1 MSVSDRATALAA
13 YIETLL
19 EDREVQAA
27 IRRAASASRE
37 TYERA
42 RGKSPA
48 EAVRD
53 KRLRDRAQQAVA
65 ATCDVWAAVSAPET
79 HRRPRWG
86 RGLVLV
92 TLVATGAYVAS
103 NPEART
109 AALGLI
115 ASRGPQ
121 SAGSPQ

>member
-1 MSVSDRATALAA
+1 MSVSDRAAALAA

-53 KRLRDRAQQAVA
+53 KRLRYRAQQAVA
-65 ATCDVWAAVSAPET
+65 ATWDVWAAVSAPET
-79 HRRPRWG
+79 HRPPRWG
-86 RGLVLV
+86 RRLVLV

-115 ASRGPQ
+115 GGRGPQ

>member
-1 MSVSDRATALAA
+1 MSVSDRAAALAP

-27 IRRAASASRE
+27 IGRAARASRE
-37 TYERA
+37 IYERG

-53 KRLRDRAQQAVA
+53 KRLRYRAQQAVA
-65 ATCDVWAAVSAPET
+65 ATWDLWAAVSAPET
-79 HRRPRWG
+79 HRRPHWG
-86 RGLVLV
+86 RRLVLV
-92 TLVATGAYVAS
+92 TVVAAGAYVAS

-109 AALGLI
+109 AAAGLI
-115 ASRGPQ
+115 GSRGPR
-121 SAGSPQ
+121 SAGSHQ